1 MRNLIAVPAPS
12 AGPGAARTAH
22 AARTTHAARTARG
35 ARAAIA
41 ALAAA
46 MAIFTLAGCT
56 VGPRYQRP
64 PVAAPQ
70 QFYGLAGQAQAASLA
85 DLPWWEVFKDPVLK
99 ALVEEA
105 LRNGYDV
112 KIAAARIEEARARY
126 GIAGSAF
133 FPQVGYN
140 GQFARER
147 VSGFEPGVGTNGL
160 VTDLVTVNVPTV
172 SWELDIWGRIRR
184 LTEAARAQYLATEEA
199 RHGVVL
205 TLVSQVAS
213 AYFDLRQLD
222 EDLDIAHRNT
232 AAFHD
237 TFDLFNKQL
246 QGGIA
251 SALDT
256 SDAEAAWANE
266 AAQIPLLESQ
276 IVAKENQ
283 LALLLGRNPGPISRG
298 ESLFKQ
304 PLPAEVPAG
313 LPAALLMRRPDV
325 RQFEQQLVAANADI
339 GVAEAAFYPTISLT
353 GMFGGLSPDLKNLF
367 GKGQT
372 WLIGGGLMGPI
383 FQGGNLRSQYRLA
396 AAQFEEAK
404 LQYEQVVTRAF
415 GEVSTALVALEKLA
429 VSEKERQRAVNAY
442 GEAVRLANLRYT
454 SGLSAY
460 FEVIDAQENLLNA
473 ENLLAQV
480 RHDRLIALADLY
492 KALGGG
498 WETAEPAANP
508 PAASLPAPGA
518 APTPEPAATSD
529 AKPVADTPTPPPA

>member
-1 MRNLIAVPAPS
+1 VTPLI
-12 AGPGAARTAH
+12 
-22 AARTTHAARTARG
+22 
-35 ARAAIA
+35 
-41 ALAAA
+41 
-46 MAIFTLAGCT
+46 
-56 VGPRYQRP
+56 
-64 PVAAPQ
+64 
-70 QFYGLAGQAQAASLA
+70 
-85 DLPWWEVFKDPVLK
+85 
-99 ALVEEA
+99 
-105 LRNGYDV
+105 
-112 KIAAARIEEARARY
+112 
-126 GIAGSAF
+126 
-133 FPQVGYN
+133 
-140 GQFARER
+140 
-147 VSGFEPGVGTNGL
+147 
-160 VTDLVTVNVPTV
+160 TVNVPTV

-199 RHGVVL
+199 RRGVVL
-205 TLVSQVAS
+205 TLTSEVAS

-222 EDLDIAHRNT
+222 EDLEIARRNT

-283 LALLLGRNPGPISRG
+283 LTLLLGRNPGAVERG

-304 PLPAEVPAG
+304 PLQAQVPPG

-325 RQFEQQLVAANADI
+325 RQYEQQLVAANADI

-353 GMFGGLSPDLKNLF
+353 GMFGGLSPDLKDLF
-367 GKGQT
+367 GRGQT
-372 WLIGGGLMGPI
+372 WTLGGGLVGPI

-396 AAQFEEAK
+396 VAQFEEAK

-415 GEVSTALVALEKLA
+415 GEVSTSLVALQKQAAAET
-429 VSEKERQRAVNAY
+429 ERQRAVNAY
-442 GEAVRLANLRYT
+442 AEAVRLANLRYT
-454 SGLSAY
+454 TGLSAY
-460 FEVIDAQENLLNA
+460 FEVIDAQENLLNS

-480 RHDRLIALADLY
+480 RHDRLLSLVDLY

-498 WETAEPAANP
+498 WQAEGNAANP
-508 PAASLPAPGA
+508 PPGGA
-518 APTPEPAATSD
+518 AAPPPGGAAAPASTS
-529 AKPVADTPTPPPA
+529 APPPAAPLR

>member
-1 MRNLIAVPAPS
+1 MRKLSAAAPS
-12 AGPGAARTAH
+12 PAGTAIAPVAAH
-22 AARTTHAARTARG
+22 APGIAI
-35 ARAAIA
+35 AAIA
-41 ALAAA
+41 IAA
-46 MAIFTLAGCT
+46 LAGCT

-64 PVAAPQ
+64 PVTPPP

-85 DLPWWEVFKDPVLK
+85 DLPWWEVFKDPVLTG
-99 ALVEEA
+99 LVEEA
-105 LRNGYDV
+105 LRDGYDV
-112 KIAAARIEEARARY
+112 RIAAARIEEARARY
-126 GIAGSAF
+126 GVAGSAF

-140 GQFARER
+140 GQVARER
-147 VSGFEPGVGTNGL
+147 ISGFEPGVGKNGQ
-160 VTDLVTVNVPTV
+160 VTPLISVSVPTV
-172 SWELDIWGRIRR
+172 SWELDVWGRIRR
-184 LTEAARAQYLATEEA
+184 LTEAARAQYLATEET
-199 RHGVVL
+199 RRGVVL

-222 EDLDIAHRNT
+222 EDVDIARRNT

-276 IVAKENQ
+276 AVAKENQ
-283 LALLLGRNPGPISRG
+283 LALLLGRNPGPIARG

-304 PLPAEVPAG
+304 PLPAEIPAG

-325 RQFEQQLVAANADI
+325 RQYEQQLVAANADI
-339 GVAEAAFYPTISLT
+339 GVAEAAFYPTLSLT
-353 GMFGGLSPDLKNLF
+353 GMFGGLSPDLKDLF
-367 GKGQT
+367 AKGQT
-372 WLIGGGLMGPI
+372 WSIGGGLMGPI

-396 AAQFEEAK
+396 VAQFEEAK

-429 VSEKERQRAVNAY
+429 AAEKERQRAVNAY
-442 GEAVRLANLRYT
+442 AEAVRLANLRYT

-473 ENLLAQV
+473 ENLLAQL
-480 RHDRLIALADLY
+480 RHDRLVALADLY

-498 WETAEPAANP
+498 WQTPESPANP
-508 PAASLPAPGA
+508 PAAGA
-518 APTPEPAATSD
+518 APTAPTAAPGPAAAPA
-529 AKPVADTPTPPPA
+529 AKPPADAPAPPPE